1 MATAQLREAA
11 TLKAAAKRAVRELD
25 ALLSSKSLPK
35 DLRGKVSGLKEALK
49 KKWADL
55 ADEAKKDP
63 KDDDEEKDA
72 KESADEGPAPI
83 GEYRYTYVNPG
94 TLSFAALDADAE
106 AQEIAEGMQA
116 RTDQFNALVSNIM
129 FSAEVEDKA
138 TALEEL
144 TAEFIGVLALVP
156 SGVEGDPEELTESWQ
171 EDASGGVLAVL
182 NEVDEPS
189 TNEENVLCLLEIAV
203 IEPGWGN
210 TRDNYYYAKD
220 MLHRD
225 ASVFNGAKMYLTN
238 HDEEDHTVRNEV
250 SQVVA
255 CPVRFT
261 ETGAPVARVA
271 VYDRDFAYSVR
282 RRNDAGT
289 LGDLKN
295 SIFADGLI
303 KEGFVEGGREGK
315 AVKKITTVK
324 SIDWV
329 PRAGA
334 GGRALR
340 LVENE
345 EGAQGMSNKNAD
357 EKDVT
362 AESLAEAES
371 DAEKKAAD
379 LPSKV
384 EDLTTV
390 VIMSEILAADLPRR
404 TGLRLVSGEY
414 ATLAELQ
421 GAIKEAAAEVKEI
434 VEDAE
439 KARRNDAPSSRAFG
453 MTEDGEKPNRFAEA
467 EKDAAPLVDP
477 TVASGGAR
485 AILRRYGVTGKWD

>member
-1 MATAQLREAA
+1 M
-11 TLKAAAKRAVRELD
+11 
-25 ALLSSKSLPK
+25 
-35 DLRGKVSGLKEALK
+35 
-49 KKWADL
+49 
-55 ADEAKKDP
+55 
-63 KDDDEEKDA
+63 
-72 KESADEGPAPI
+72 
-83 GEYRYTYVNPG
+83 
-94 TLSFAALDADAE
+94 
-106 AQEIAEGMQA
+106 
-116 RTDQFNALVSNIM
+116 
-129 FSAEVEDKA
+129 
-138 TALEEL
+138 
-144 TAEFIGVLALVP
+144 
-156 SGVEGDPEELTESWQ
+156 
-171 EDASGGVLAVL
+171 
-182 NEVDEPS
+182 NEVDAETDTEKP
-189 TNEENVLCLLEIAV
+189 TLCLVEIAV

-210 TRDNYYYAKD
+210 VRDNYYYPRD

-238 HDEEDHTVRNEV
+238 HETDEHTVRNEV

-255 CPVRFT
+255 CPVRFL
-261 ETGAPVARVA
+261 ESGAPVARVA
-271 VYDRDFAYSVR
+271 IYDQDFEYSVR
-282 RRNDAGT
+282 RRHDAGT
-289 LGDLKN
+289 LQDLMS
-295 SIFADGLI
+295 SIYADGLI

-315 AVKKITTVK
+315 VVKSITTVK

-362 AESLAEAES
+362 AESLAETES
-371 DAEKKAAD
+371 ATAEKKAVD
-379 LPSKV
+379 LTAKDV
-384 EDLTTV
+384 GELTTV
-390 VIMSEILAADLPRR
+390 AIMSEILAADLPRR

-453 MTEDGEKPNRFAEA
+453 MTENGKKPNRFEES
-467 EKDAAPLVDP
+467 EKDSALFVDP
-477 TVASGGAR
+477 AVASGGAR

>member
-1 MATAQLREAA
+1 M
-11 TLKAAAKRAVRELD
+11 
-25 ALLSSKSLPK
+25 
-35 DLRGKVSGLKEALK
+35 
-49 KKWADL
+49 
-55 ADEAKKDP
+55 
-63 KDDDEEKDA
+63 
-72 KESADEGPAPI
+72 
-83 GEYRYTYVNPG
+83 
-94 TLSFAALDADAE
+94 
-106 AQEIAEGMQA
+106 
-116 RTDQFNALVSNIM
+116 
-129 FSAEVEDKA
+129 
-138 TALEEL
+138 
-144 TAEFIGVLALVP
+144 ALVP
-156 SGVEGDPEELTESWQ
+156 SGAEGDPEELTESWQ

-477 TVASGGAR
+477 TVVSGGAR